1 MDEVGAGGRIPV
13 SIEDEMRQSY
23 MDYAMSVIIGRAL
36 PDARDGLKPVHRRA
50 LYAMHDLNNEWN
62 RAYKKSARIVGD
74 VIGKYHPHGDTA
86 VYDTIVRMAQDF
98 SLRYPLVDGQG
109 NFGSIDGDSPAAMRY
124 TEVRMARIAG
134 ELLADIDK
142 ETVDFAPNYD
152 DTMVEPVVLPSR
164 VPNLLIN
171 GSSGI
176 AVGMATNIPPHNLG
190 EVVEGLIA
198 LIANPNLSIGEL
210 MQYIPGPDFPTA
222 GFIHGRAAIREA
234 YHTGRGVLQMR
245 AKTEIEEDEKTGKSR
260 IIVTELPYQVN
271 KARLIERIA
280 ELVHEKRLEGISDLR
295 DESDRQG
302 MRIMIELRRDAV
314 PEVVQNSLYKQTSL
328 QESFGINLL
337 AIVEGRPKL
346 LNLKEALRVFLAH
359 RKEVVTRRTRFDLA
373 KAEDRLHILEGLK
386 IALDALDAVIALIR
400 AAADPVA
407 AKEGL
412 VATFSLSE
420 RQAQAILDMRLQRL
434 TNLERDKIVEEYEGV
449 LKQIARYNEI
459 LNDEAEVE
467 KIIVNELR
475 EARDLFD
482 DPRRTQIVDHASD
495 ISVEDLIAEEDMV
508 VTVSHEGYIK
518 RNPLTE
524 YRAQRR
530 GGRGKIG
537 ATTKEEDFLEHVF
550 VASTHAYLLFFTT
563 AGRLFWK
570 KVHELPKVGRAARG
584 KAIVNLLALS
594 PDEKVSAFLAM
605 REFEAGKN
613 VLFATKLGTVKKTP
627 LKEYSNP
634 RPSGII
640 AIKINEGDSVVGVRL
655 TDGSQEIILSTREGK
670 AIRFREHEVRPMGRA
685 AAGVRGIQLDDVDE
699 VVAVDVVDID
709 STLLTVAERGYGK
722 RTEMAEY
729 RITGRGGKGILTM
742 RVTDRVGPVVGVRMV
757 AQDDHIMLITDA
769 GKVIRTPVREISIIG
784 RNTQGVRLI
793 DVAEGEKV
801 VGVAR
806 LADSDEPVVDGDE
819 SVSDDDESIAGGDDD
834 GGDGAD

>member
-50 LYAMHDLNNEWN
+50 LFAMHDLNNEWN

-142 ETVDFAPNYD
+142 ETVDFVPNYD
-152 DTMVEPVVLPSR
+152 DTVVEPVVLPSR

-198 LIANPNLSIGEL
+198 LIANPSLSISDL
-210 MQYIPGPDFPTA
+210 MEYIPGPDFPTA
-222 GFIHGRAAIREA
+222 GFIHGRSAIREA

-245 AKTEIEEDEKTGKSR
+245 AKTEIEEDEKSGKSR

-280 ELVHEKRLEGISDLR
+280 ELVHEKRIEGISDLR

-314 PEVVQNSLYKQTSL
+314 AEVVQNSLYKQTAL

-346 LNLKEALRVFLAH
+346 LNLKEAMQVFLDH
-359 RKEVVTRRTRFDLA
+359 RKEVVTRRTRFDLS
-373 KAEDRLHILEGLK
+373 KAEERRHILEGLK
-386 IALDALDAVIALIR
+386 IALDSLDAVIALIR
-400 AAADPVA
+400 AAKDPAA
-407 AKEGL
+407 AKQGL
-412 VATFSLSE
+412 VTTFALSE

-434 TNLERDKIVEEYEGV
+434 TNLERDKIIEEYQEV
-449 LKQIARYNEI
+449 LKQIARYHQI
-459 LNDEAEVE
+459 LNDEAEVD
-467 KIIVNELR
+467 KIIVDELR
-475 EARDLFD
+475 EAGNLFNN
-482 DPRRTQIVDHASD
+482 PRRTQIVDHASD
-495 ISVEDLIAEEDMV
+495 ISVEDLIVEEDMV

-518 RNPLTE
+518 RNPLSE

-537 ATTKEEDFLEHVF
+537 ASTKEEDFLEHVF
-550 VASTHAYLLFFTT
+550 VASTHAFLLFFTT

-594 PDEKVSAFLAM
+594 PAEKVSAFLAM
-605 REFEAGKN
+605 REFEEGKN
-613 VLFATKLGTVKKTP
+613 VLFATRLGTVKKTP

-640 AIKINEGDSVVGVRL
+640 AIKINEGDAVVGVRL
-655 TDGSQEIILSTREGK
+655 TDGSQEIILSTRDGK

-685 AAGVRGIQLDDVDE
+685 AAGVRGIQLDGNDE
-699 VVAVDVVDID
+699 VVAVDVVDTE

-757 AQDDHIMLITDA
+757 GRDDHIMLITDA
-769 GKVIRTPVREISIIG
+769 GKVIRTPVRDISIIG

-806 LADSDEPVVDGDE
+806 LADSDEPVGEGDDAAGDIDEPVGEGDEGGEVDGE
-819 SVSDDDESIAGGDDD
+819 
-834 GGDGAD
+834 

>member
-1 MDEVGAGGRIPV
+1 MADETSAGGRIPV

-50 LYAMHDLNNEWN
+50 LFAMHDLGNEWN

-109 NFGSIDGDSPAAMRY
+109 NFGSIDGDSAAAMRY

-134 ELLADIDK
+134 ELLGDIDR

-152 DTMVEPVVLPSR
+152 DTIQEPVVLPAR

-190 EVVEGLIA
+190 EVVDGLIA
-198 LIANPNLSIGEL
+198 LIDNPELSVDEL
-210 MQYIPGPDFPTA
+210 MEHIPGPDFPTA
-222 GFIHGRAAIREA
+222 GFIHGRSAIREA
-234 YHTGRGVLQMR
+234 YLTGRGVLQMR
-245 AKTEIEEDEKTGKSR
+245 ARTEIEEDEKRGKSR
-260 IIVTELPYQVN
+260 IIVNELPYQVN
-271 KARLIERIA
+271 KARLVERIA
-280 ELVHEKRLEGISDLR
+280 ELVNDKKVEGITDLR
-295 DESDRQG
+295 DESDRDG
-302 MRIMIELRRDAV
+302 MRMVIELRRDAV
-314 PEVVQNSLYKQTSL
+314 PEVVLNSLYKQTAL

-337 AIVEGRPKL
+337 AIVEGRPL
-346 LNLKEALRVFLAH
+346 LLDLKEALRVFIDF
-359 RKEVVTRRTRFDLA
+359 RKEVVTRRTRYDLR
-373 KAEDRLHILEGLK
+373 KAEERLHILEGLK
-386 IALDALDAVIALIR
+386 IALDALDEVIALIR
-400 AAADPVA
+400 AASDPAA
-407 AKEGL
+407 AKQGL
-412 VATFSLSE
+412 MTNFDLSE

-434 TNLERDKIVEEYEGV
+434 TNLERDKIIEEYEETQK
-449 LKQIARYNEI
+449 LIARYKQI
-459 LNDEAEVE
+459 LADDREVE
-467 KIIVNELR
+467 KIIVEELNEVR
-475 EARDLFD
+475 ELYGDE
-482 DPRRTQIVDHASD
+482 RRTEIVDSASE
-495 ISVEDLIAEEDMV
+495 INVEDLIAEEDMV

-537 ATTKEEDFLEHVF
+537 ASTKEEDFIEQVF

-563 AGRLFWK
+563 KGRLFWK
-570 KVHELPKVGRAARG
+570 KVHELPKVGRAGRG
-584 KAIVNLLALS
+584 KAIVNLLSLG
-594 PDEKVSAFLAM
+594 PDEKVSAFRAM
-605 REFEAGKN
+605 REFEEGKN
-613 VLFATKLGTVKKTP
+613 VVFATKLGTVKKTA
-627 LKEYSNP
+627 LKEYSKP

-655 TDGSQEIILSTREGK
+655 TDGNDEIILSTRHGK
-670 AIRFREHEVRPMGRA
+670 AIRFRESEVRTMGRA
-685 AAGVRGIQLDDVDE
+685 AAGVRGIQLEGDDE
-699 VVAVDVVDID
+699 VVAVDVVDLE
-709 STLLTVAERGYGK
+709 STLLTVAEKGYGK
-722 RTEMAEY
+722 RTEMGEY

-769 GKVIRTPVREISIIG
+769 GKVIRTTVNEISIIG

-793 DVAEGEKV
+793 DVSEGEKV

-806 LADSDEPVVDGDE
+806 LADDGEDGEPELDEIEGGEDGDPTPE
-819 SVSDDDESIAGGDDD
+819 AGE
-834 GGDGAD
+834 